1 VPVPVP
7 VPVPVSVCVRVRV
20 RVYVLVYLS
29 IYMHIHLCT
38 HMYFCT
44 GFQSKFHLALLDMD
58 VGMGTTGCLEGVTSR
73 RLLTNRIDM
82 TPAEAATRNEVR
94 RQHALKMRSDLP
106 DFSVEGDKHVG
117 LEYDRLHG
125 TGYL

>member
-1 VPVPVP
+1 
-7 VPVPVSVCVRVRV
+7 
-20 RVYVLVYLS
+20 
-29 IYMHIHLCT
+29 
-38 HMYFCT
+38 
-44 GFQSKFHLALLDMD
+44 
-58 VGMGTTGCLEGVTSR
+58 
-73 RLLTNRIDM
+73 M

-117 LEYDRLHG
+117 LEYDRLNG

>member
-1 VPVPVP
+1 MCLCLCLY
-7 VPVPVSVCVRVRV
+7 VSVCVC
-20 RVYVLVYLS
+20 VYIYLS
-29 IYMHIHLCT
+29 IYMHIYLCIR
-38 HMYFCT
+38 MYTCT

-106 DFSVEGDKHVG
+106 DFSVEGHKHVG